1 METALKALF
10 PLYEAVCYPEN
21 DIIETPYPQL
31 YLYIYKITDKTNEKP
46 QINNFTPIERLP
58 EGKNIVRFVMRNG
71 HAEVTA
77 ENARRARLLYND
89 RYVMEGTGREIYDN
103 LTPCLL
109 SHAINEQSPA
119 SVQIHIILPAVL
131 FSAVLTHTADKRLRL
146 PAESRQISSL
156 HLFLRFCQSG
166 SFRWRKLSCSC

>member
-58 EGKNIVRFVMRNG
+58 EGKNIVRFVM
-71 HAEVTA
+71 
-77 ENARRARLLYND
+77 
-89 RYVMEGTGREIYDN
+89 
-103 LTPCLL
+103 P
-109 SHAINEQSPA
+109 
-119 SVQIHIILPAVL
+119 
-131 FSAVLTHTADKRLRL
+131 K
-146 PAESRQISSL
+146 SRQKTLAEHGCFTMI
-156 HLFLRFCQSG
+156 G
-166 SFRWRKLSCSC
+166 M